1 MNDDAVRA
9 RFAANADR
17 VAESSLRRL
26 PALEAGIAEFVQP
39 MGDERVLDVGT
50 GTGPLAFALAPRV
63 REVVG
68 IDLVPELL
76 ERAREHA
83 GDRYPNVSSSRETS
97 PTSTSRPARSTSS
110 ASAPCSTTSRGPS
123 SCSRR

>member
-26 PALEAGIAEFVQP
+26 PALEAGVAEFVQP
-39 MGDERVLDVGT
+39 TGHERVLDVGT

-76 ERAREHA
+76 ERGREHA
-83 GDRYPNVSSSRETS
+83 GDRFPNVEL
-97 PTSTSRPARSTSS
+97 
-110 ASAPCSTTSRGPS
+110 ASLSWRGIGGFP
-123 SCSRR
+123 RTGEPH